1 MEKESLPQL
10 NVEDIRRAAGA
21 VMTPGHREGKFLG
34 VSTDSRHIEKGN
46 LFVALVGEHFDGHD
60 FLKTAVTAGA
70 AGLVIQ
76 RDREGKAN
84 SLPADVTVLRVEDT
98 LKALGDIAHYWRTKF
113 KVPVVAI
120 TGSSG
125 KTTTK
130 EIVATVLGQTKA
142 VLKNEGNLNNRIGLP
157 LTLFRLHARHEAV
170 VLEMGTNR
178 RGEIRRL
185 TEIAEPGIGIITN
198 VGAAHLEG
206 LKSLEMIR
214 EEKGDLFDT
223 MAGQG
228 VAVINIDDPNLSPWE
243 ERWAGQKVTF
253 GIRRPADVYA
263 EHITHEGEKGTIFT
277 LVMGKTSREITMATI
292 GTHNVYN
299 ALAAAAAARSC
310 GVPFDKICRGLM
322 AFKPVS
328 GRMEVH
334 RLKNG
339 AFLINDAYNANPAS
353 VGEALKTLRELRGE
367 SRSVVVLGDM
377 LELGDQSEKLHED
390 IGRMIGETGVNKVF
404 LRGQFARAVAQGA
417 MKKGL
422 QGDRIHFDLSP
433 VEITESLKRGLREGD
448 WVLVKGSRRMKMEEV
463 VQEIIQKIGLENRKT
478 PVVGL
483 RIALEPGGGRKS

>member
-1 MEKESLPQL
+1 MRIREGPMEKESLPQL
-10 NVEDIRRAAGA
+10 NIEGIRRAAGA
-21 VMTPGHREGKFLG
+21 VMTPGHRERKFLG
-34 VSTDSRHIEKGN
+34 VSTDSRHIAKGN

-60 FLKTAVTAGA
+60 FLERAVAAGA
-70 AGLVIQ
+70 AGVVIQ
-76 RDREGKAN
+76 RDRQGKAD
-84 SLPADVTVLRVEDT
+84 SLPADVTVLCVEDT
-98 LKALGDIAHYWRTKF
+98 LKALGDIAHDWRMKF

-130 EIVATVLGQTKA
+130 EMAATVLEQTKT
-142 VLKNEGNLNNRIGLP
+142 VLKNEGNLNNLIGLP

-170 VLEMGTNR
+170 VLEMGTNQ

-206 LKSLEMIR
+206 LRSLEMIR

-223 MAGQG
+223 MAGRG
-228 VAVINIDDPNLSPWE
+228 IAVINIDDPNLSPWE
-243 ERWAGQKVTF
+243 KRWAGQKVTF
-253 GIRRPADVYA
+253 GIRGPADVYA

-277 LVMGKTSREITMATI
+277 LVTGKASREITMTTV
-292 GTHNVYN
+292 GNHNVYN

-322 AFKPVS
+322 AFKPVP

-377 LELGDQSEKLHED
+377 LELGDQSERLHED
-390 IGRMIGETGVNKVF
+390 IGRMISETGVNKVF
-404 LRGQFARAVAQGA
+404 LRGQFARAVARGA

-422 QGDRIHFDLSP
+422 REEQIHFDLSP
-433 VEITESLKRGLREGD
+433 EEITESLKRGLKEGD

-463 VQEIIQKIGLENRKT
+463 VQEIVRKIGLEN
-478 PVVGL
+478 
-483 RIALEPGGGRKS
+483 

>member
-10 NVEDIRRAAGA
+10 RVEDIRKAAGA
-21 VMTPGHREGKFLG
+21 FMIPGHREGKFLG
-34 VSTDSRHIEKGN
+34 VSTDSRHITKGN

-60 FLKTAVTAGA
+60 FLKTAVASGA
-70 AGLVIQ
+70 AGVVIQ
-76 RDREGKAN
+76 RDRKGKVN

-98 LKALGDIAHYWRTKF
+98 LKALGDIARYWRMKF

-130 EIVATVLGQTKA
+130 EMVATVLGQTKT
-142 VLKNEGNLNNRIGLP
+142 VLKNEGNLNNLIGLP

-178 RGEIRRL
+178 PGEIRRL
-185 TEIAEPGIGIITN
+185 TEIAEPDIGIITN

-214 EEKGDLFDT
+214 EEKGALFNT
-223 MAGQG
+223 MAGRG
-228 VAVINIDDPNLSPWE
+228 VAVINIDDPNLSAWE
-243 ERWAGQKVTF
+243 ERWAGRKITF
-253 GIRRPADVYA
+253 GIRRPADVCA

-277 LVMGKTSREITMATI
+277 LAAGKASREITVATI
-292 GTHNVYN
+292 GNHNIYN
-299 ALAAAAAARSC
+299 ALAAAAAARAC
-310 GVPFDKICRGLM
+310 GIPFDKICRGLM
-322 AFKPVS
+322 SFRPVP

-339 AFLINDAYNANPAS
+339 AFIINDAYNANPAS
-353 VGEALKTLRELRGE
+353 VGEALKTLRELKGE

-377 LELGDQSEKLHED
+377 LELGDQSERLHED
-390 IGRMIGETGVNKVF
+390 IGRMIGETGVGKVF

-422 QGDRIHFDLSP
+422 RGDQIHFDLSP
-433 VEITESLKRGLREGD
+433 EEITESLRRGLKEGD
-448 WVLVKGSRRMKMEEV
+448 WVLVKGSRRMKMEEI
-463 VQEIIQKIGLENRKT
+463 VQEIIGKIGLEN
-478 PVVGL
+478 
-483 RIALEPGGGRKS
+483 

>member
-130 EIVATVLGQTKA
+130 EMVATVLGQTKA

-367 SRSVVVLGDM
+367 SRSIVVLGDM

-404 LRGQFARAVAQGA
+404 LRGQFAKAVAQGA

-422 QGDRIHFDLSP
+422 QGDQIHFDLSP

-463 VQEIIQKIGLENRKT
+463 VQEIVQKIGLENRKT
-478 PVVGL
+478 PFVGL

>member
-1 MEKESLPQL
+1 M
-10 NVEDIRRAAGA
+10 
-21 VMTPGHREGKFLG
+21 
-34 VSTDSRHIEKGN
+34 
-46 LFVALVGEHFDGHD
+46 
-60 FLKTAVTAGA
+60 
-70 AGLVIQ
+70 
-76 RDREGKAN
+76 
-84 SLPADVTVLRVEDT
+84 
-98 LKALGDIAHYWRTKF
+98 
-113 KVPVVAI
+113 AI

-130 EIVATVLGQTKA
+130 EMVATVLGQTKA

-404 LRGQFARAVAQGA
+404 LRGQFAKAVAQGA

-422 QGDRIHFDLSP
+422 QCDQIHFDLSP

>member
-34 VSTDSRHIEKGN
+34 VSTDSRHITKGN
-46 LFVALVGEHFDGHD
+46 LFVALVGERFDGHD
-60 FLKTAVTAGA
+60 FLKTAVAAGA
-70 AGLVIQ
+70 SGVVIQ
-76 RDREGKAN
+76 RDRKEKVN

-98 LKALGDIAHYWRTKF
+98 LKALGDIARYWRMKF

-130 EIVATVLGQTKA
+130 EMVATVLGQTKT
-142 VLKNEGNLNNRIGLP
+142 VLKNEGNLNNLIGLP
-157 LTLFRLHARHEAV
+157 LTLFKLHDRHEAV

-185 TEIAEPGIGIITN
+185 TEIAEPDIGIITN
-198 VGAAHLEG
+198 VGTAHLEG

-214 EEKGDLFDT
+214 EEKGDLFNT
-223 MAGQG
+223 MAGRG
-228 VAVINIDDPNLSPWE
+228 VAIINSDDPNLSPWE
-243 ERWAGQKVTF
+243 ERWSGQKITF
-253 GIRRPADVYA
+253 GIRRAADVYA

-277 LVMGKTSREITMATI
+277 LWTGKASREITVATI
-292 GTHNVYN
+292 GNHNVYN
-299 ALAAAAAARSC
+299 ALAAAAAARAC
-310 GVPFDKICRGLM
+310 HIPFDKICRGLM
-322 AFKPVS
+322 SFRPVS

-353 VGEALKTLRELRGE
+353 VGEALKTLRELKGE

-390 IGRMIGETGVNKVF
+390 IGRMIGETGVGKAF

-422 QGDRIHFDLSP
+422 RGDQIHLDLSP
-433 VEITESLKRGLREGD
+433 EEITESLRRGLRVGD
-448 WVLVKGSRRMKMEEV
+448 WVLVKGSHRMRMEEV
-463 VQEIIQKIGLENRKT
+463 VQEIVRKIGLEN
-478 PVVGL
+478 
-483 RIALEPGGGRKS
+483 

>member
-10 NVEDIRRAAGA
+10 RVEDIRKAAGA
-21 VMTPGHREGKFLG
+21 VMIPGHREGKFLG
-34 VSTDSRHIEKGN
+34 VSTDSRNITKGN

-60 FLKTAVTAGA
+60 FLKTAVAAGA
-70 AGLVIQ
+70 SGVVIQ
-76 RDREGKAN
+76 RDRKGKVN
-84 SLPADVTVLRVEDT
+84 SLPSDVTVLRVDDT
-98 LKALGDIAHYWRTKF
+98 LKALGDIARYWRMKF

-130 EIVATVLGQTKA
+130 EMVATVLGQTKT
-142 VLKNEGNLNNRIGLP
+142 VLKNEGNLNNLIGLP
-157 LTLFRLHARHEAV
+157 LTLFRLDARHEAV

-185 TEIAEPGIGIITN
+185 TEIAEPDIGIITN
-198 VGAAHLEG
+198 VGSAHLEG

-214 EEKGDLFDT
+214 EEKGALFNT
-223 MAGQG
+223 MAGRG
-228 VAVINIDDPNLSPWE
+228 VAVINIDDPNLSHWG
-243 ERWAGQKVTF
+243 ERWAGRKITF

-277 LVMGKTSREITMATI
+277 LVAGKTSREITVATI
-292 GTHNVYN
+292 GNHNIYN
-299 ALAAAAAARSC
+299 ALAAAAAARAC
-310 GVPFDKICRGLM
+310 GIPFDKICRGLM
-322 AFKPVS
+322 SFRPVP

-339 AFLINDAYNANPAS
+339 AFIINDAYNANPAS
-353 VGEALKTLRELRGE
+353 VGEALKTLRELKGE

-377 LELGDQSEKLHED
+377 LELGDQSERLHED
-390 IGRMIGETGVNKVF
+390 IGRMIGETGVGKVF

-422 QGDRIHFDLSP
+422 RGDQIHFDLSP
-433 VEITESLKRGLREGD
+433 EEITESLRRGLGEGD

-463 VQEIIQKIGLENRKT
+463 VQEIIGKIGLEN
-478 PVVGL
+478 
-483 RIALEPGGGRKS
+483 

>member
-21 VMTPGHREGKFLG
+21 VMIPGHREGKFLG

-60 FLKTAVTAGA
+60 FLKTAVAAGA

-76 RDREGKAN
+76 RDRRGKAN

-130 EIVATVLGQTKA
+130 EMVATVLGQTKA

-367 SRSVVVLGDM
+367 SRSIVVLGDM

-422 QGDRIHFDLSP
+422 QGDQIHFDLSP

-463 VQEIIQKIGLENRKT
+463 VQEIVQKIGLENRKT
-478 PVVGL
+478 PFVGL